1 MGSHPAPPEPARSEV
16 LLRIYSL
23 WLAKPAR
30 AWATIA
36 DQRRRHLDTLV
47 HYEQIAAELERQN
60 PIDPTTPLFCTYAT
74 LRRGLS
80 FERHAVDWCD
90 WLLDLQDHAA
100 AISG

>member
-1 MGSHPAPPEPARSEV
+1 VGSHPAPPEPARSEV
-16 LLRIYSL
+16 LLRINSL
-23 WLAKPAR
+23 WLAKTAR
-30 AWATIA
+30 ARATIA
-36 DQRRRHLDTLV
+36 DQRRRHLDTLS
-47 HYEQIAAELERQN
+47 ISSRLPPNSSDKN

-90 WLLDLQDHAA
+90 WLLDVLDHAA